1 VSHKLDFISGTLGKA
16 FGCSGGYVVGSAKAI
31 DCIRST
37 ASNFIFTTAIPPAVA
52 AAAEASVKFVR
63 NN

>member
-1 VSHKLDFISGTLGKA
+1 
-16 FGCSGGYVVGSAKAI
+16 VVGTERAI

-52 AAAEASVKFVR
+52 AAAEASVKFVKE
-63 NN
+63 N